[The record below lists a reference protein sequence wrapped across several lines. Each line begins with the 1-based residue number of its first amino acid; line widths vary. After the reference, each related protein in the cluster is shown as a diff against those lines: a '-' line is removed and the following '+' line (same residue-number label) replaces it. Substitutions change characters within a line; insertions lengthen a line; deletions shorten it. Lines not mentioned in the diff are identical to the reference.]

1 MRRNEAD
8 NLVSIA
14 KQFYWPAFATDLTE
28 PTFYILLSL
37 APGKKHGYAIMQD
50 VEGLSK
56 GRVTLSTSTLY
67 SALGR
72 LLDQRLIER
81 VPDDPDSG
89 KHPGRPR
96 KAYVL
101 SDLGRRVLQAE
112 TDRLA
117 SLVAAAQPRLAVE
130 GV

>member
-1 MRRNEAD
+1 MC
-8 NLVSIA
+8 
-14 KQFYWPAFATDLTE
+14 TDPISHLPLTE

-37 APGKKHGYAIMQD
+37 APGEKHGYAIMQD

-56 GRVTLSTSTLY
+56 GSITLSTSTLY

-72 LLDQRLIER
+72 LLDQRLIAR
-81 VPDDPDSG
+81 VLDAPDRG

-101 SDLGRRVLQAE
+101 SDLGRRVLRAE
-112 TDRLA
+112 TDRMSA
-117 SLVAAAQPRLAVE
+117 LVKTAQPRLAVE
-130 GV
+130 GI